1 MDDAEIILLIMLV
14 VLGGADDVVACVE
27 MVEFENNTLVAIDG
41 GCDEVAIP
49 RAEAACVLLELELA

>member
-41 GCDEVAIP
+41 DCVEVAIS